1 MELEWDASKAELN
14 LQNHGISFEDAALVF
29 YDHGRIESYDG
40 REDYGEDRLGSL
52 FGRSCTW
59 STPFEK
65 RKPSALFRHERQ
77 SPMSKINT
85 VKRTLDLTK
94 PPIVTDEQKV
104 RLAMLDAMPDDQIDT
119 SDAPFRP
126 DAVWVKAVD
135 FPHAKKLISLRID
148 EDVIEFFKQTGTRYQ
163 TRINA
168 VLRSYVNAHQN
179 VK

>member
-1 MELEWDASKAELN
+1 
-14 LQNHGISFEDAALVF
+14 
-29 YDHGRIESYDG
+29 
-40 REDYGEDRLGSL
+40 
-52 FGRSCTW
+52 
-59 STPFEK
+59 
-65 RKPSALFRHERQ
+65 
-77 SPMSKINT
+77 